1 MSESNELQNNLNPW
15 KEVSEL
21 LKPVH
26 EKLDG
31 RKSKKEWHYKIQL
44 GMLLTKAEE
53 YAATYEEKIKQS
65 QEEVF
70 NGEIN
75 LLNKPS
81 KVYSYLANLL

>member
-1 MSESNELQNNLNPW
+1 MELVKKLNTW
-15 KEVSEL
+15 KEISEL

-53 YAATYEEKIKQS
+53 YATSYEEELKQI
-65 QEEVF
+65 QEKNF
-70 NGEIN
+70 
-75 LLNKPS
+75 
-81 KVYSYLANLL
+81 